1 MKPTTRPIFFCRHS
15 RLNPFSVACNA
26 IALQPNL
33 QSEPRSCGPNRTAR
47 LAFTRPRSC
56 MPDADAAWR
65 CPRGCVPCVHF
76 DAALRKDIV
85 DDMLHT
91 YGFDFKEAHRPTII
105 DPAPIVITA
114 PMMIDPASP
123 LCGRDS
129 SIKRLVDLL
138 VRTAVACRVH
148 LEDTR
153 LAAYRRLAHE
163 IGKNISSPSRTAE
176 RVARLE
182 NELERARSAAIVR
195 DDALRVVLAWL
206 ANELPGCWKW
216 VQTWVPRGYKNNPL
230 KFPHLASLHRCNR
243 CGLQWRQVWT
253 PNRLRRYE
261 GAAHAE
267 RCSRPATWQLTTTKA
282 LDGELS
288 TWLFT
293 VLVHASPYFVLGLYC
308 VWRVC

>member
-1 MKPTTRPIFFCRHS
+1 MPEIRSLQSLSAKLATFPMCAFNAPWQKYTTVMYSSGFDEWLDPLDRLTCTHAKHS
-15 RLNPFSVACNA
+15 RVA
-26 IALQPNL
+26 
-33 QSEPRSCGPNRTAR
+33 G
-47 LAFTRPRSC
+47 
-56 MPDADAAWR
+56 
-65 CPRGCVPCVHF
+65 G
-76 DAALRKDIV
+76 IV
-85 DDMLHT
+85 
-91 YGFDFKEAHRPTII
+91 FKEAHRPTII

-138 VRTAVACRVH
+138 VRTAVACWVH

-288 TWLFT
+288 TWLVT
-293 VLVHASPYFVLGLYC
+293 VLVHPSPPLSPSVAVSLSAAVWSMPHCRVL
-308 VWRVC
+308 WFSK

>member
-1 MKPTTRPIFFCRHS
+1 
-15 RLNPFSVACNA
+15 
-26 IALQPNL
+26 
-33 QSEPRSCGPNRTAR
+33 
-47 LAFTRPRSC
+47 

-65 CPRGCVPCVHF
+65 CPRGCDPCVHF

-85 DDMLHT
+85 DDMLHK
-91 YGFDFKEAHRPTII
+91 YGFDFKEAPQPMII
-105 DPAPIVITA
+105 DSAPIVCTA
-114 PMMIDPASP
+114 RMMIDPAFP
-123 LCGRDS
+123 VELCGRDS
-129 SIKRLVDLL
+129 SLKWLVDLL
-138 VRTAVACRVH
+138 VRTAIACQVH
-148 LEDTR
+148 LEDTC

-163 IGKNISSPSRTAE
+163 IGKNISSPSRRAE

-206 ANELPGCWKW
+206 VANELPGCWKW
-216 VQTWVPRGYKNNPL
+216 VQTWVPRGYLLNPL

-243 CGLQWRQVWT
+243 CGLHWRQVWT

-267 RCSRPATWQLTTTKA
+267 RCSRPATWQLTTKKGP

-288 TWLFT
+288 TWLVT

>member
-1 MKPTTRPIFFCRHS
+1 
-15 RLNPFSVACNA
+15 
-26 IALQPNL
+26 
-33 QSEPRSCGPNRTAR
+33 
-47 LAFTRPRSC
+47 

-65 CPRGCVPCVHF
+65 CPRGCDPCVHF

-85 DDMLHT
+85 DDMLHK

-114 PMMIDPASP
+114 PMMTDPAFP
-123 LCGRDS
+123 LCGHDS

-138 VRTAVACRVH
+138 VRTAIACRVH
-148 LEDTR
+148 LEDMR

-206 ANELPGCWKW
+206 ANELPGCW
-216 VQTWVPRGYKNNPL
+216 TWVPRGYKNNPFR
-230 KFPHLASLHRCNR
+230 FPHMGSLHRCNR

-267 RCSRPATWQLTTTKA
+267 RCSRPATWQLTITKP

-288 TWLFT
+288 TWLVT
-293 VLVHASPYFVLGLYC
+293 VLVHASHWFVVGVYIGICASALGLYIALC
-308 VWRVC
+308 VCAVCGCGLWRVC

>member
-1 MKPTTRPIFFCRHS
+1 METR
-15 RLNPFSVACNA
+15 
-26 IALQPNL
+26 
-33 QSEPRSCGPNRTAR
+33 
-47 LAFTRPRSC
+47 
-56 MPDADAAWR
+56 PDADPAWR
-65 CPRGCVPCVHF
+65 CPHGQACFHF

-85 DDMLHT
+85 DDICRR
-91 YGFDFKEAHRPTII
+91 YGLEFKYRYEEVPRPMMF
-105 DPAPIVITA
+105 DPALPVWRE
-114 PMMIDPASP
+114 
-123 LCGRDS
+123 GRDS

-138 VRTAVACRVH
+138 VRAAVACRVH
-148 LEDTR
+148 LEDTC

-163 IGKNISSPSRTAE
+163 IGKNISSPSRRAE

-216 VQTWVPRGYKNNPL
+216 VQTWVPRGYLLNPL

-243 CGLQWRQVWT
+243 CGLHWRQVWT

-267 RCSRPATWQLTTTKA
+267 RCSRPATWQLTTKKGP

-288 TWLFT
+288 TWLVT

>member
-1 MKPTTRPIFFCRHS
+1 METR
-15 RLNPFSVACNA
+15 
-26 IALQPNL
+26 
-33 QSEPRSCGPNRTAR
+33 
-47 LAFTRPRSC
+47 
-56 MPDADAAWR
+56 PDADPAWR
-65 CPRGCVPCVHF
+65 CPTGQPCVPF
-76 DAALRKDIV
+76 TAALRKDIA
-85 DDMLHT
+85 DNICRR
-91 YGFDFKEAHRPTII
+91 YGLEFKYRYEEEPRPMMF
-105 DPAPIVITA
+105 DPALPVWRE
-114 PMMIDPASP
+114 
-123 LCGRDS
+123 GRDS

-138 VRTAVACRVH
+138 VRAAVACRV
-148 LEDTR
+148 
-153 LAAYRRLAHE
+153 
-163 IGKNISSPSRTAE
+163 ISIPSRTAE

-216 VQTWVPRGYKNNPL
+216 VQTSVPRGYLLNPL

-288 TWLFT
+288 TWLVT
-293 VLVHASPYFVLGLYC
+293 VLVHASPYFVLGLCC

>member
-1 MKPTTRPIFFCRHS
+1 METR
-15 RLNPFSVACNA
+15 
-26 IALQPNL
+26 
-33 QSEPRSCGPNRTAR
+33 
-47 LAFTRPRSC
+47 
-56 MPDADAAWR
+56 PDADPAWR
-65 CPRGCVPCVHF
+65 CPHGQACFHF

-85 DDMLHT
+85 DDILRR
-91 YGFDFKEAHRPTII
+91 YGLEFKYRYEEVPRPMTI

-114 PMMIDPASP
+114 PMMIDPAFP
-123 LCGRDS
+123 VWREGRDS

-138 VRTAVACRVH
+138 VRAAVACRVH
-148 LEDTR
+148 LEDAR

-206 ANELPGCWKW
+206 ANELPGCW
-216 VQTWVPRGYKNNPL
+216 TWVPRGYKNNSL
-230 KFPHLASLHRCNR
+230 RFPHMGSLHRCNR

-267 RCSRPATWQLTTTKA
+267 RCSRPATWQLITTKA
-282 LDGELS
+282 PDDELS
-288 TWLFT
+288 TWLVT
-293 VLVHASPYFVLGLYC
+293 VLVHASHWFVVGVYIGICVWALGLYIALC
-308 VWRVC
+308 VCAVCGLWRVC

>member
-1 MKPTTRPIFFCRHS
+1 
-15 RLNPFSVACNA
+15 
-26 IALQPNL
+26 
-33 QSEPRSCGPNRTAR
+33 
-47 LAFTRPRSC
+47 

-65 CPRGCVPCVHF
+65 CPHGCDPCVHF

-85 DDMLHT
+85 DDMLHK
-91 YGFDFKEAHRPTII
+91 YGFEFKEAPRPMII
-105 DPAPIVITA
+105 DPAPIVIIA
-114 PMMIDPASP
+114 PMMIDPALP

-138 VRTAVACRVH
+138 VRAAVACRVH
-148 LEDTR
+148 LEDAR

-163 IGKNISSPSRTAE
+163 IGKNISIPSRTAE

-206 ANELPGCWKW
+206 ANELPGCW
-216 VQTWVPRGYKNNPL
+216 TWVPRGYKNNSL
-230 KFPHLASLHRCNR
+230 RFPHMGSLHRCNR

-267 RCSRPATWQLTTTKA
+267 RCSRPATWQLITTKA
-282 LDGELS
+282 PDDELS
-288 TWLFT
+288 TWLVT
-293 VLVHASPYFVLGLYC
+293 VLVHASHWFVVGVYIGICVWALGLYIALC
-308 VWRVC
+308 VCAVCGLWRVC

>member
-1 MKPTTRPIFFCRHS
+1 METR
-15 RLNPFSVACNA
+15 
-26 IALQPNL
+26 
-33 QSEPRSCGPNRTAR
+33 
-47 LAFTRPRSC
+47 
-56 MPDADAAWR
+56 PDADPAWR
-65 CPRGCVPCVHF
+65 CPHGQACFHF

-85 DDMLHT
+85 DDMLRR
-91 YGFDFKEAHRPTII
+91 YGLEFKYRYEEVPRPMTI

-114 PMMIDPASP
+114 PMMIDPALP
-123 LCGRDS
+123 VWREGRDS

-138 VRTAVACRVH
+138 VRAAVACRVH
-148 LEDTR
+148 LEDAR

-163 IGKNISSPSRTAE
+163 IGKNISIPSRTAE

-206 ANELPGCWKW
+206 ANELPGCW
-216 VQTWVPRGYKNNPL
+216 TWVPRGYKNNSL
-230 KFPHLASLHRCNR
+230 RFPHMGSLHRCNR

-282 LDGELS
+282 PDGELS
-288 TWLFT
+288 RDSTWLVT
-293 VLVHASPYFVLGLYC
+293 VLVHASPCFVLGLYIAIC
-308 VWRVC
+308 VCAVCGLWRVC

>member
-1 MKPTTRPIFFCRHS
+1 
-15 RLNPFSVACNA
+15 
-26 IALQPNL
+26 
-33 QSEPRSCGPNRTAR
+33 
-47 LAFTRPRSC
+47 

-65 CPRGCVPCVHF
+65 CPRGCDPCVHF

-85 DDMLHT
+85 DDMLHK
-91 YGFDFKEAHRPTII
+91 YGFDFKEAPRPMII

-114 PMMIDPASP
+114 PMMIDPAFP

-129 SIKRLVDLL
+129 SLKWLVDLL
-138 VRTAVACRVH
+138 VRTAIACRVH
-148 LEDTR
+148 LEDTC

-163 IGKNISSPSRTAE
+163 IGKNISSPSRRAE

-206 ANELPGCWKW
+206 VANELPGCWKW
-216 VQTWVPRGYKNNPL
+216 VQTWVPRGYLLNPL

-253 PNRLRRYE
+253 PNRLY
-261 GAAHAE
+261 GAMRGQRMPSDAHDQQ
-267 RCSRPATWQLTTTKA
+267 P
-282 LDGELS
+282 GN
-288 TWLFT
+288 
-293 VLVHASPYFVLGLYC
+293 SPQQKSPG
-308 VWRVC
+308 R

>member
-1 MKPTTRPIFFCRHS
+1 METR
-15 RLNPFSVACNA
+15 
-26 IALQPNL
+26 
-33 QSEPRSCGPNRTAR
+33 
-47 LAFTRPRSC
+47 
-56 MPDADAAWR
+56 PDADPAWR
-65 CPRGCVPCVHF
+65 CPTGQPCVPF
-76 DAALRKDIV
+76 TDALRKDIA
-85 DDMLHT
+85 DNICRRYGLEFKYRYEEEPRPMML
-91 YGFDFKEAHRPTII
+91 
-105 DPAPIVITA
+105 DPALPVWRE
-114 PMMIDPASP
+114 
-123 LCGRDS
+123 GRDS

-138 VRTAVACRVH
+138 VRAAVACRV
-148 LEDTR
+148 
-153 LAAYRRLAHE
+153 
-163 IGKNISSPSRTAE
+163 ISIPSRTAE

-267 RCSRPATWQLTTTKA
+267 RCSRPATWQLTPTKA

-288 TWLFT
+288 TWLRGN
-293 VLVHASPYFVLGLYC
+293 SRG
-308 VWRVC
+308 